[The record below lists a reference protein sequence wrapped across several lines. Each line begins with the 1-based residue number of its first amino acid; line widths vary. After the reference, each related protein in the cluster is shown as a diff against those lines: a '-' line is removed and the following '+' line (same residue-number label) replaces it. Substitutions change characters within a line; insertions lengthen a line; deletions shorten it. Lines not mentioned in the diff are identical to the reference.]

1 MENRSHLTLYFSIWY
16 CWFIENIIEVIFDK
30 TSNNK
35 KRSVIPLCVTLW
47 NLTNIYIYVNVCVI
61 EKGSSNDS
69 KVGWLNNKMCVCVHL
84 CVTSYKSVSIPC
96 NLHNRKLLAHN
107 ILFYSIFNI
116 KKTSHRDLKTYI

>member
-30 TSNNK
+30 TSNK
-35 KRSVIPLCVTLW
+35 KKDQLSLFVSPCEISL
-47 NLTNIYIYVNVCVI
+47 IYIYVNVCVI